1 MTKNEWFCVG
11 LLIAGAVFGT
21 VVQIDP
27 AVPIGLLIMAVLIVR
42 TA

>member
-21 VVQIDP
+21 LVRIDP
-27 AVPIGLLIMAVLIVR
+27 AVPVGLLIMALVIVR